1 MAPRWVKNANGLI
14 CVRRTHEGE
23 HHAAHCG
30 WIDRRNSD
38 FSAADGRTVGACVIT
53 MPDGEKENFIEGC
66 CKGSCSKIQF
76 GGERIIFYL
85 SQRFDTYIES
95 HSGKRRNSRVRFLL
109 VFLLPDP
116 SAAADAGRAQDG
128 KWCRGRVRSASLRSF
143 RTGGATRRAHI
154 QGA

>member
-1 MAPRWVKNANGLI
+1 MFQTDPRRSAPRCALRV
-14 CVRRTHEGE
+14 
-23 HHAAHCG
+23 

-38 FSAADGRTVGACVIT
+38 FSVADGRTVEACVIT
-53 MPDGEKENFIEGC
+53 MPDGEKENFSEEG

-95 HSGKRRNSRVRFLL
+95 HSGKRRNSRVRYLL
-109 VFLLPDP
+109 VVLLPNP
-116 SAAADAGRAQDG
+116 PVPAGAGCAQDG
-128 KWCRGRVRSASLRSF
+128 KWCRVRVRSARRPPF
-143 RTGGATRRAHI
+143 RAGGATRRAHI

>member
-1 MAPRWVKNANGLI
+1 MAPRWVKNANWLI

-95 HSGKRRNSRVRFLL
+95 HSGRWRNSRVRCLL
-109 VFLLPDP
+109 VFPLPNP
-116 SAAADAGRAQDG
+116 SVPDGAGRALDV
-128 KWCRGRVRSASLRSF
+128 KWCRPRVRLARLPSLR
-143 RTGGATRRAHI
+143 TG
-154 QGA
+154 